1 MRNKIIFF
9 SFKLQKMMTKMVIKL
24 FFVLI
29 SLIAVNLEVV
39 CSEDELLRDIIE
51 DLEDNG
57 KYYY

>member
-39 CSEDELLRDIIE
+39 CSEDELVREIIE
-51 DLEDNG
+51 GLEDNG